1 MLLSDHLD
9 PERIGVPLRGTT
21 KEEVLEELVRL
32 AVPEPAR
39 QGETL
44 EALMRR
50 EAIQSTGV
58 GEGVAIPHCI
68 APIGA
73 EFALSAGLSKEG
85 VDFGSSDGSLAR
97 IFFLV
102 VSSPGGR
109 SHHLRL
115 LSSIS
120 HLLGRE
126 GVRKRLLEAR
136 SPQEFLKILLEEE
149 AAA

>member
-9 PERIGVPLRGTT
+9 PERIGVPLKGST

-68 APIGA
+68 APIGSD
-73 EFALSAGLSKEG
+73 FALSAGLSLEG
-85 VDFGSSDGSLAR
+85 VDFSSSDGSLAR

-126 GVRKRLLEAR
+126 ECRNRLLECGTA
-136 SPQEFLKILLEEE
+136 QDFLKVLLEEE
-149 AAA
+149 AGS

>member
-9 PERIGVPLRGTT
+9 PERIGVPLRGST

-32 AVPEPAR
+32 AVPEPGR
-39 QGETL
+39 RKDTL
-44 EALMRR
+44 ESLMRR

-68 APIGA
+68 APIGS
-73 EFALSAGLSKEG
+73 EFALSAGLSREG

-126 GVRKRLLEAR
+126 DVRNRLLEAG
-136 SPQEFLKILLEEE
+136 SSQEFLKILLEEE
-149 AAA
+149 AGG

>member
-73 EFALSAGLSKEG
+73 EFALSAGLSRDG

-126 GVRKRLLEAR
+126 SVRGRLLEAR

>member
-9 PERIGVPLRGTT
+9 PERIGVPLRGRT

-68 APIGA
+68 APIGSD
-73 EFALSAGLSKEG
+73 FALSAGLSREG
-85 VDFGSSDGSLAR
+85 VDFGSSDGSRAR

-120 HLLGRE
+120 HFLGRE
-126 GVRKRLLEAR
+126 GVRRKLLEADSSR
-136 SPQEFLKILLEEE
+136 EFLQVLLEEE
-149 AAA
+149 TGA

>member
-120 HLLGRE
+120 HLLGRQ
-126 GVRKRLLEAR
+126 GVRGRLLDAR

>member
-21 KEEVLEELVRL
+21 KEEVLDELVRL

-126 GVRKRLLEAR
+126 GARARLLDAR

>member
-9 PERIGVPLRGTT
+9 PERIGVPLKGTT

-68 APIGA
+68 APIPG
-73 EFALSAGLSKEG
+73 EFALSAGLSPEG
-85 VDFGSSDGSLAR
+85 IDFGSSDGSLAR

-115 LSSIS
+115 LSKIS

-126 GVRKRLLEAR
+126 ECRKALLECP
-136 SPQEFLKILLEEE
+136 SPEAFLKVLLREETRS
-149 AAA
+149 

>member
-126 GVRKRLLEAR
+126 GARARLLDAR